1 MKDKEVGI
9 QIDCAPLVDNRAQD
23 ILNELDDLDECTPLL
38 SSYKPEKKKSKKED
52 EDDGYDFDETNDWFN
67 TLTNFKAEPIKKMK
81 VKNSVFDELIS
92 GKKKK
97 KKKKKDGELT
107 DYNMEFDKEINLL
120 KNLLVDQNEFTSS
133 LQKKYDMLNN
143 SKSSQRGIGKFTT
156 DLITNIN
163 QARSLSMQLVEKT
176 INTKKTIAELTMKE
190 KEKFSAKN
198 GEAEDMGM
206 YASTYLK
213 EMMNMG
219 RKNIDGMG
227 YNAGEYDDDVTPDEL
242 FDSVNDVLGGD
253 TRPDEVLKYLKYED
267 SGINIK
273 AVIHGENL
281 VCFKAYDKNGDVVD
295 DYPLPDDDTNLNM
308 NRSTGIA
315 TDRFNNKYEIEWI

>member
-1 MKDKEVGI
+1 MKDIEEDI
-9 QIDCAPLVDNRAQD
+9 MIDCPPLIDNRAQD
-23 ILNELDDLDECTPLL
+23 ILDELDDLEESTPLL
-38 SSYKPEKKKSKKED
+38 SSYKPEKKKHKEE
-52 EDDGYDFDETNDWFN
+52 EDDGYNFDETNEWFN

-81 VKNSVFDELIS
+81 VKNSFFDDLIS

-107 DYNMEFDKEINLL
+107 DFNMEFDKEINLL
-120 KNLLVDQNEFTSS
+120 KNLLVDQNEFTTS
-133 LQKKYDMLNN
+133 LQKKYDALNN

-190 KEKFSAKN
+190 KKELSSKN
-198 GEAEDMGM
+198 AETEDMGM

-227 YNAGEYDDDVTPDEL
+227 YNAGEYDDDVSPDEL

-253 TRPDEVLKYLKYED
+253 NRPEELLKYLKYED
-267 SGINIK
+267 AGINIK

-281 VCFKAYDKNGDVVD
+281 VCFKAYDKDGNVVE
-295 DYPLPDDDTNLNM
+295 DYPSPNENTNLNI

-315 TDRFNNKYEIEWI
+315 TDRYNNKYEIEWV